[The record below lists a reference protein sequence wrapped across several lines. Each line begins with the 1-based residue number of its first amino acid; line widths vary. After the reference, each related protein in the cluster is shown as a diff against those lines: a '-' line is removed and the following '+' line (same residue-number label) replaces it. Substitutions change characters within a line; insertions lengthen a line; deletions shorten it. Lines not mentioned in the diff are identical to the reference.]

1 MPEFVWSAP
10 ISTSLREK
18 LLSGPYTSPKMAHL
32 YAVALDVNGEV
43 WAQWQAGC
51 AWVVDSEAAKVTANA
66 VFVELAAAQ
75 AELTAARRGPVVEWR
90 PRIDVEEAT
99 PGDFGLVVGEGGWT
113 LEFFDKHGDAMQ
125 VDSGPQTGLE
135 GKAAAGAA
143 YRKAAGL

>member
-75 AELTAARRGPVVEWR
+75 AELTAARRGPVEWQEGNDGPILNIGIFRAEVRSFGWALCVPTGGSR
-90 PRIDVEEAT
+90 PL
-99 PGDFGLVVGEGGWT
+99 LV
-113 LEFFDKHGDAMQ
+113 A
-125 VDSGPQTGLE
+125 SGPETGAE
-135 GKAAAGAA
+135 GKAKCEAA
-143 YRKAAGL
+143 YLRAAGLP

>member
-90 PRIDVEEAT
+90 KFLEYERASC
-99 PGDFGLVVGEGGWT
+99 GAFRLVVHGGGWYMT
-113 LEFFDKHGDAMQ
+113 AQGLERAAT
-125 VDSGPQTGLE
+125 VDSGPETGDA
-135 GKAAAGAA
+135 GKAACEAA